1 MISAPRKGY
10 IVMNAE
16 PELDC
21 WDGAAAQRALAQA
34 QFVVALSAFKG
45 AADDYAQVQLPLATF
60 AETAGT
66 FVNCE
71 GRWQSF
77 EAAVTPPGEARPGW
91 KILRVLGNLL
101 AKPGFD
107 YNTADEVR
115 AAVPAAPAAPSGKLA
130 GWRLA
135 APVKSKAELVRIAE
149 RPMYAVDPLVRRA
162 PALQQTRDNP
172 GPAARMN
179 AAQAKK
185 LKIADRARVTV
196 RADGG
201 EALLD
206 LVIDARVPS
215 GCVAI
220 PSGYAATAALGGDG
234 PVTITGAGA

>member
-1 MISAPRKGY
+1 
-10 IVMNAE
+10 
-16 PELDC
+16 
-21 WDGAAAQRALAQA
+21 
-34 QFVVALSAFKG
+34 
-45 AADDYAQVQLPLATF
+45 LPLAAFT
-60 AETAGT
+60 ETAGT

-107 YNTADEVR
+107 YNSADEVR
-115 AAVPAAPAAPSGKLA
+115 AAVPATPMPPSGKLA

-135 APVKSKAELVRIAE
+135 APEKSKAALMRIAE
-149 RPMYAVDPLVRRA
+149 RPMYLVDPLVRRA

-206 LVIDARVPS
+206 LVIDARVPN

-220 PSGYAATAALGGDG
+220 PSGHAATAALGGDG